1 MPGVRLFLFPGAKD
15 GNMASDSQ
23 NPAETVNTAPKD
35 DGNVK
40 APAVG
45 LEQFEALKAELEA
58 TKKAQAGSDQK
69 VARLLSELEQT
80 GKAKQT
86 DADRIAALEKKAA
99 DAERETARE
108 RFNAAGY
115 KLGSEFGI
123 DADVTAAMVDKYT
136 GTLDELKTIFAKLK
150 AKAEAAELKGRTAL
164 YQDNQAKPG
173 TPGAPKPD
181 IEKMST
187 KEKTRMFEAEFE
199 KRLKDRGA

>member
-1 MPGVRLFLFPGAKD
+1 
-15 GNMASDSQ
+15 MANESQ
-23 NPAETVNTAPKD
+23 NPAETANPAPKD

-40 APAVG
+40 APTVG
-45 LEQFEALKAELEA
+45 IEQIEALKAELEA

-69 VARLLSELEQT
+69 VARLLSELEQN

-86 DADRIAALEKKAA
+86 DVERIAALEKKAA
-99 DAERETARE
+99 DADREIARE

-115 KLGSEFGI
+115 KLGAEYGI

-136 GTLDELKTIFAKLK
+136 GTLDELKAIFAKLK
-150 AKAEAAELKGRTAL
+150 AKAEAAELKGRTTL
-164 YQDNQAKPG
+164 YQENQAKPG
-173 TPGAPKPD
+173 PSGPPKPD
-181 IEKMST
+181 IDKMSS